1 MKHFI
6 GQPNYSTYHSYT
18 QAQTRPINLPDLASA
33 MGVYNN
39 IRAYN
44 SRAEAK
50 AAADAAKAKAEAEA
64 KEAAATQE
72 AMNQSSM
79 LQSDLQA
86 QRNNVN
92 AQYNAE
98 AAAYSNHMQQVVSA
112 DQELMNTQ
120 TIATK
125 EPLQQRQSEEPLQQR
140 QSMVGSFFDSYA
152 INQSQLNALYPA
164 PSNIEMGAGR
174 AIMAPGYQAPA
185 MAPSTSSQSYFKP
198 FGGYHEGYNQSGYP
212 FGG

>member
-18 QAQTRPINLPDLASA
+18 QAQARPINLPDLASA

-98 AAAYSNHMQQVVSA
+98 AAAYANHMQQVVSA

-120 TIATK
+120 TIAT
-125 EPLQQRQSEEPLQQR
+125 EEPLQQR
-140 QSMVGSFFDSYA
+140 QSMPYGSPMFMDAVGA
-152 INQSQLNALYPA
+152 ANNIVNLPA
-164 PSNIEMGAGR
+164 PTFQQSSPINDPLNGR
-174 AIMAPGYQAPA
+174 
-185 MAPSTSSQSYFKP
+185 TSRMTGSIDQSKVIGSPWYGMNMNGWNP
-198 FGGYHEGYNQSGYP
+198 TSGGRNP
-212 FGG
+212 IGGF